1 MLQLYSCA
9 IKAFLIQLFLHFS
22 FAVQT
27 RITKNKNGKK
37 IGSRGVSCFVNY
49 GCLSKP
55 PNCSEKPILFD
66 RSQSALQKVKNQFI
80 FEVFLTITTTYL
92 SYLLELTTAYD
103 FLHINGMGRYGYVII
118 STYKYIQYGK
128 KSFQKRQFS
137 SHYTLSMLYLNCR
150 IQYMY

>member
-80 FEVFLTITTTYL
+80 FEVFLIITTTYL
-92 SYLLELTTAYD
+92 LVGAYYSLRLSSYQLDQQAVRADSKYCVKNCYGFSIKSYD
-103 FLHINGMGRYGYVII
+103 
-118 STYKYIQYGK
+118 
-128 KSFQKRQFS
+128 QFEFE
-137 SHYTLSMLYLNCR
+137 
-150 IQYMY
+150 IWEF